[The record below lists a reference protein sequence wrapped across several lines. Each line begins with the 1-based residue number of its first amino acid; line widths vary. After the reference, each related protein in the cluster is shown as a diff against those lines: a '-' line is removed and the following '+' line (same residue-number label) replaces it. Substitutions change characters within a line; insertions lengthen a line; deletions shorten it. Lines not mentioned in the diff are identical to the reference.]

1 MDSVFL
7 LVNLV
12 HGLQFSSQALSQGLF
27 TVTLSQI
34 IVQCSISL
42 GRFSFA
48 HGEVILCSHRF
59 SLHMSSYICVFD
71 LVLNILISGL
81 EKLESLNLSF
91 TTGVMDS
98 GLRMIATITSLTSLN
113 LDSRQ
118 ITDAGLASLTSLT
131 NLKTLDL
138 FGARI
143 TDYGTTCLRRGS
155 SSLLNDSSSQLML
168 LFSLCLDQVC

>member
-118 ITDAGLASLTSLT
+118 ITDAGLASLTS
-131 NLKTLDL
+131 
-138 FGARI
+138 
-143 TDYGTTCLRRGS
+143 
-155 SSLLNDSSSQLML
+155 ML
-168 LFSLCLDQVC
+168 YSHCCQWTQ